1 MKKIISKLKESGM
14 LWVVAGCAV
23 FIIVALVTFLGKGG
37 TTVSG
42 WQIIA
47 NQTFGEW
54 FWMLFASAIA
64 GVVVWAYIKFYKK
77 TQDSKGIVP
86 FAIAFMLFISIAFG
100 KACTDKA
107 NEGVTSGKGRP
118 GGAAQVDSTRIP
130 AEDLIPKK

>member
-1 MKKIISKLKESGM
+1 MKKIISSLKESGM
-14 LWVVAGCAV
+14 LWVVAGIFV
-23 FIIVALVTFLGKGG
+23 IIVISIIAFLSKGG

-42 WQIIA
+42 WEILT

-54 FWMLFASAIA
+54 FWMIFASAVA
-64 GVVVWAYIKFYKK
+64 GGVVWAYIKFYKK

-86 FAIAFMLFISIAFG
+86 FAIAFMLFVAIAFG

-118 GGAAQVDSTRIP
+118 GGEAPIDSTRIP